1 MTITDQV
8 IKNIIKKLIN
18 GQDYRTEIIALI
30 NAEFLQF
37 SIEFFKRVV
46 EAKLSRKKINE
57 DWYKNV
63 FLNSSLDPSEIA
75 INSGLNKK
83 TITNMYNSASK
94 EIIIDASNNHYDI
107 LYNSI
112 SELVENTS
120 EIDLTL
126 NIKLN
131 GVSVDLNINES
142 LIIINTLAVKRAA
155 LRGGL
160 WSTAG
165 KKVEKY
171 LMITLCKLF
180 SVSEKHFSQTNIP
193 ESMREVDFYLI
204 NNGKY
209 FRCEVKLMG
218 KGNPESAD
226 AIFARK
232 TNIFIADKL
241 SDLNKKQ
248 ADNLNTYWVE
258 LRSKNGYLKFQEILK
273 ELEIKTK
280 FNSSNLDEKLDI
292 ILNDVVI

>member
-142 LIIINTLAVKRAA
+142 LIIINTLDVKRAA

>member
-165 KKVEKY
+165 KKVEK
-171 LMITLCKLF
+171 
-180 SVSEKHFSQTNIP
+180 
-193 ESMREVDFYLI
+193 
-204 NNGKY
+204 
-209 FRCEVKLMG
+209 
-218 KGNPESAD
+218 
-226 AIFARK
+226 
-232 TNIFIADKL
+232 
-241 SDLNKKQ
+241 
-248 ADNLNTYWVE
+248 
-258 LRSKNGYLKFQEILK
+258 
-273 ELEIKTK
+273 
-280 FNSSNLDEKLDI
+280 
-292 ILNDVVI
+292 